1 MCRLVDGQ
9 RRRLL
14 RRDSL
19 DTGNDDPRVHFRA
32 DLVQSIRTDRPY
44 RRPRA
49 FHPAQ
54 VGPDGF
60 RHPFVSADPQPALLA
75 GNHGNPGAGA
85 LRHAGVCR
93 HRRAAGHHCRA
104 QAAVLHHHPAIA
116 RSDADCSHVRLSD
129 PDPYAIRSGRSARPD
144 LDRGLRHCCT
154 DSPDVSGHPRCT
166 PGIAGRRQ
174 GLRLVAPP
182 VADPHRTALRHAQHR
197 CRDHPV
203 HHAVVVDGGDCR
215 AGRCRWSRQTRG
227 QRTEH
232 SRYRA
237 RLRSR
242 SGNRIAGH
250 HARPYLQTTRSQGR
264 VRRMSIIKFDKVDVI
279 FSRDPR
285 EALKLLDEGLTR
297 DQILKKTGQIVGV
310 ENASLDIEKG
320 EICVLMGLSGSGKS
334 SLLRCINGL
343 NTVSRGSLF
352 VEHEGSQINIANCSA
367 AELKMMRTK
376 RIAMVFQKFALMPW
390 LTVRENISFG
400 LEMQGRPEKERRK
413 LVDEKLELVG
423 LTQWRNKKPDEL
435 SGGMQQRVGLARA
448 LAMDADIL
456 LMDEPFSA
464 LDPLIRQ
471 GLQDELL
478 ALQSKLSKT
487 IVFVSHDLDEAL
499 KLGSRIAI
507 MKDGRIVQYSVPEQ
521 IVLNP
526 ADEYV
531 RTFVAHTNPLNVL
544 CGRSLMR
551 TVDECTHVNDSVC
564 LDPSGDSW
572 LDLAE
577 GNVIKGARQGATP
590 LDLQNWTPGQDVGTL
605 DRCPT
610 LVHSNIGMRDA
621 LQIRYQTGNKLVL
634 QDGNKVVGILGDTE
648 LYHALLGKNH
658 G

>member
-1 MCRLVDGQ
+1 
-9 RRRLL
+9 
-14 RRDSL
+14 
-19 DTGNDDPRVHFRA
+19 
-32 DLVQSIRTDRPY
+32 
-44 RRPRA
+44 
-49 FHPAQ
+49 
-54 VGPDGF
+54 
-60 RHPFVSADPQPALLA
+60 
-75 GNHGNPGAGA
+75 
-85 LRHAGVCR
+85 
-93 HRRAAGHHCRA
+93 
-104 QAAVLHHHPAIA
+104 
-116 RSDADCSHVRLSD
+116 
-129 PDPYAIRSGRSARPD
+129 
-144 LDRGLRHCCT
+144 
-154 DSPDVSGHPRCT
+154 
-166 PGIAGRRQ
+166 
-174 GLRLVAPP
+174 
-182 VADPHRTALRHAQHR
+182 
-197 CRDHPV
+197 
-203 HHAVVVDGGDCR
+203 
-215 AGRCRWSRQTRG
+215 
-227 QRTEH
+227 
-232 SRYRA
+232 
-237 RLRSR
+237 
-242 SGNRIAGH
+242 
-250 HARPYLQTTRSQGR
+250 
-264 VRRMSIIKFDKVDVI
+264 MSIIRFEDVDVI
-279 FSRDPR
+279 FSSKPR
-285 EALKLLDEGLTR
+285 EALALLDEGKTR
-297 DQILKKTGQIVGV
+297 EQILKQTGLVVGV
-310 ENASLDIEKG
+310 EKANLDINKG

-343 NTVSRGSLF
+343 NTVSRGKLF
-352 VEHEGSQINIANCSA
+352 VEHEGKHIDIAHCTP

-507 MKDGRIVQYSVPEQ
+507 MKDGRIIQYSKPEE

-551 TVDECTHVNDSVC
+551 TLDKCKRVNGSVC
-564 LDPSGDSW
+564 LDPGGDSW
-572 LDLAE
+572 LDLGE
-577 GNVIKGARQGATP
+577 GNSIKRARQGQNG
-590 LDLQNWTPGQDVGTL
+590 LDMQNWVPGQAVEAL
-605 DRCPT
+605 DRRPT
-610 LVHSNIGMRDA
+610 VVHADIGMREA

-634 QDGNKVVGILGDTE
+634 QENNKLVGILGDTE
-648 LYHALLGKNH
+648 LYHALLGKTH

>member
-1 MCRLVDGQ
+1 
-9 RRRLL
+9 
-14 RRDSL
+14 
-19 DTGNDDPRVHFRA
+19 
-32 DLVQSIRTDRPY
+32 
-44 RRPRA
+44 
-49 FHPAQ
+49 
-54 VGPDGF
+54 
-60 RHPFVSADPQPALLA
+60 
-75 GNHGNPGAGA
+75 
-85 LRHAGVCR
+85 
-93 HRRAAGHHCRA
+93 
-104 QAAVLHHHPAIA
+104 
-116 RSDADCSHVRLSD
+116 
-129 PDPYAIRSGRSARPD
+129 
-144 LDRGLRHCCT
+144 
-154 DSPDVSGHPRCT
+154 
-166 PGIAGRRQ
+166 
-174 GLRLVAPP
+174 
-182 VADPHRTALRHAQHR
+182 
-197 CRDHPV
+197 
-203 HHAVVVDGGDCR
+203 
-215 AGRCRWSRQTRG
+215 
-227 QRTEH
+227 
-232 SRYRA
+232 
-237 RLRSR
+237 
-242 SGNRIAGH
+242 
-250 HARPYLQTTRSQGR
+250 
-264 VRRMSIIKFDKVDVI
+264 MSIIRFEDVDVI
-279 FSRDPR
+279 FSNKPR
-285 EALKLLDEGLTR
+285 EALALLDKGQTR
-297 DQILKKTGQIVGV
+297 EQILKQTGLVVGV
-310 ENASLDIEKG
+310 EKANLDIQKG

-343 NTVSRGSLF
+343 NTVSRGKLF
-352 VEHEGSQINIANCSA
+352 VEHEGKHIDIAHCTP

-423 LTQWRNKKPDEL
+423 LIQWRNKKPDEL

-478 ALQSKLSKT
+478 GLQAKLSKT

-507 MKDGRIVQYSVPEQ
+507 MKDGRIIQYSKPEE

-551 TVDECTHVNDSVC
+551 SLDNCKRVNGSVC

-572 LDLAE
+572 LDLGE
-577 GNVIKGARQGATP
+577 GNSIKRARQG
-590 LDLQNWTPGQDVGTL
+590 QNGLEMQQWAPGQSVEGL
-605 DRCPT
+605 GRRPT
-610 LVHSNIGMRDA
+610 LVHADIGMREA
-621 LQIRYQTGNKLVL
+621 LQIRYHTGNKLVL
-634 QDGNKVVGILGDTE
+634 QENDKLVGILGDTE

>member
-1 MCRLVDGQ
+1 
-9 RRRLL
+9 
-14 RRDSL
+14 
-19 DTGNDDPRVHFRA
+19 
-32 DLVQSIRTDRPY
+32 
-44 RRPRA
+44 
-49 FHPAQ
+49 
-54 VGPDGF
+54 
-60 RHPFVSADPQPALLA
+60 
-75 GNHGNPGAGA
+75 
-85 LRHAGVCR
+85 
-93 HRRAAGHHCRA
+93 
-104 QAAVLHHHPAIA
+104 
-116 RSDADCSHVRLSD
+116 
-129 PDPYAIRSGRSARPD
+129 
-144 LDRGLRHCCT
+144 
-154 DSPDVSGHPRCT
+154 
-166 PGIAGRRQ
+166 
-174 GLRLVAPP
+174 
-182 VADPHRTALRHAQHR
+182 
-197 CRDHPV
+197 
-203 HHAVVVDGGDCR
+203 
-215 AGRCRWSRQTRG
+215 
-227 QRTEH
+227 
-232 SRYRA
+232 
-237 RLRSR
+237 
-242 SGNRIAGH
+242 
-250 HARPYLQTTRSQGR
+250 
-264 VRRMSIIKFDKVDVI
+264 MSIIRFEDVDVI
-279 FSRDPR
+279 FSNRPR
-285 EALKLLDEGLTR
+285 EALSLLDQGLSR
-297 DQILKKTGQIVGV
+297 EQILKKTGLVVGV
-310 ENASLDIEKG
+310 EKANLDINKG

-343 NTVSRGSLF
+343 NTVSRGKLF
-352 VEHEGSQINIANCSA
+352 VEHEGAHIDIAHCTP

-478 ALQSKLSKT
+478 ELQTKLSKT

-507 MKDGRIVQYSVPEQ
+507 MKDGKIIQYSKPEE

-551 TVDECTHVNDSVC
+551 TLDKCKRINGSVC
-564 LDPSGDSW
+564 IDPGGDSW

-577 GNVIKGARQGATP
+577 GNTIKGARQGANGM
-590 LDLQNWTPGQDVGTL
+590 DLQNWAPGEAVEGL
-605 DRCPT
+605 ARKPT
-610 LVHSNIGMRDA
+610 LVSASIGMREA

-634 QDGNKVVGILGDTE
+634 QEGNSVVGILGDSE
-648 LYHALLGKNH
+648 LYHALLGKNL

>member
-1 MCRLVDGQ
+1 
-9 RRRLL
+9 
-14 RRDSL
+14 
-19 DTGNDDPRVHFRA
+19 
-32 DLVQSIRTDRPY
+32 
-44 RRPRA
+44 
-49 FHPAQ
+49 
-54 VGPDGF
+54 
-60 RHPFVSADPQPALLA
+60 
-75 GNHGNPGAGA
+75 
-85 LRHAGVCR
+85 
-93 HRRAAGHHCRA
+93 
-104 QAAVLHHHPAIA
+104 
-116 RSDADCSHVRLSD
+116 
-129 PDPYAIRSGRSARPD
+129 
-144 LDRGLRHCCT
+144 
-154 DSPDVSGHPRCT
+154 
-166 PGIAGRRQ
+166 
-174 GLRLVAPP
+174 
-182 VADPHRTALRHAQHR
+182 
-197 CRDHPV
+197 
-203 HHAVVVDGGDCR
+203 
-215 AGRCRWSRQTRG
+215 
-227 QRTEH
+227 
-232 SRYRA
+232 
-237 RLRSR
+237 
-242 SGNRIAGH
+242 
-250 HARPYLQTTRSQGR
+250 
-264 VRRMSIIKFDKVDVI
+264 MSIIRFEDVDVI
-279 FSRDPR
+279 FSNRPR
-285 EALKLLDEGLTR
+285 EALSLLDQGLSR
-297 DQILKKTGQIVGV
+297 EQILKKTGLVVGV
-310 ENASLDIEKG
+310 EKANLDINKG

-343 NTVSRGSLF
+343 NTVSRGKLF
-352 VEHEGSQINIANCSA
+352 VEHEGKHIDIAHCTP

-478 ALQSKLSKT
+478 GLQAKLSKT

-507 MKDGRIVQYSVPEQ
+507 MKDGRIIQYSKPEE

-551 TVDECTHVNDSVC
+551 SLDNCKRVNGSVC
-564 LDPSGDSW
+564 LDPGIDSW
-572 LDLAE
+572 LDLGE
-577 GNVIKGARQGATP
+577 GGSIKRARQGQNG
-590 LDLQNWTPGQDVGTL
+590 LDLQNWAPGQDVELLG
-605 DRCPT
+605 RRPT
-610 LVHSNIGMRDA
+610 LVNADIGMREA

-634 QDGNKVVGILGDTE
+634 QDNDKVVGILGDTE

>member
-1 MCRLVDGQ
+1 
-9 RRRLL
+9 
-14 RRDSL
+14 
-19 DTGNDDPRVHFRA
+19 
-32 DLVQSIRTDRPY
+32 
-44 RRPRA
+44 
-49 FHPAQ
+49 
-54 VGPDGF
+54 
-60 RHPFVSADPQPALLA
+60 
-75 GNHGNPGAGA
+75 
-85 LRHAGVCR
+85 
-93 HRRAAGHHCRA
+93 
-104 QAAVLHHHPAIA
+104 
-116 RSDADCSHVRLSD
+116 
-129 PDPYAIRSGRSARPD
+129 
-144 LDRGLRHCCT
+144 
-154 DSPDVSGHPRCT
+154 
-166 PGIAGRRQ
+166 
-174 GLRLVAPP
+174 
-182 VADPHRTALRHAQHR
+182 
-197 CRDHPV
+197 
-203 HHAVVVDGGDCR
+203 
-215 AGRCRWSRQTRG
+215 
-227 QRTEH
+227 
-232 SRYRA
+232 
-237 RLRSR
+237 
-242 SGNRIAGH
+242 
-250 HARPYLQTTRSQGR
+250 
-264 VRRMSIIKFDKVDVI
+264 MSIIRFEDVDVI
-279 FSRDPR
+279 FSNKPR
-285 EALKLLDEGLTR
+285 EALALLDQGQTR
-297 DQILKKTGQIVGV
+297 EQILKQTGLVVGV
-310 ENASLDIEKG
+310 EKANLDINKG

-343 NTVSRGSLF
+343 NTVSRGKLL
-352 VEHEGSQINIANCSA
+352 VEHEGKHIDIANCSA

-478 ALQSKLSKT
+478 GLQAKLSKT

-499 KLGSRIAI
+499 KLGTRIAI
-507 MKDGRIVQYSVPEQ
+507 MKDGRIIQYSKPEE

-551 TVDECTHVNDSVC
+551 SLDNCKRVNGSVC
-564 LDPSGDSW
+564 LDPGIDSW
-572 LDLAE
+572 LDLGE
-577 GNVIKGARQGATP
+577 GGALKRARQGQNG
-590 LDLQNWTPGQDVGTL
+590 LDMQRWAPGQDVEL
-605 DRCPT
+605 LERRPT
-610 LVHSNIGMRDA
+610 VVHADIGMREA

-634 QDGNKVVGILGDTE
+634 QDNDRVVGILGDTE

>member
-1 MCRLVDGQ
+1 
-9 RRRLL
+9 
-14 RRDSL
+14 
-19 DTGNDDPRVHFRA
+19 
-32 DLVQSIRTDRPY
+32 
-44 RRPRA
+44 
-49 FHPAQ
+49 
-54 VGPDGF
+54 
-60 RHPFVSADPQPALLA
+60 
-75 GNHGNPGAGA
+75 
-85 LRHAGVCR
+85 
-93 HRRAAGHHCRA
+93 
-104 QAAVLHHHPAIA
+104 
-116 RSDADCSHVRLSD
+116 
-129 PDPYAIRSGRSARPD
+129 
-144 LDRGLRHCCT
+144 
-154 DSPDVSGHPRCT
+154 
-166 PGIAGRRQ
+166 
-174 GLRLVAPP
+174 
-182 VADPHRTALRHAQHR
+182 
-197 CRDHPV
+197 
-203 HHAVVVDGGDCR
+203 
-215 AGRCRWSRQTRG
+215 
-227 QRTEH
+227 
-232 SRYRA
+232 
-237 RLRSR
+237 
-242 SGNRIAGH
+242 
-250 HARPYLQTTRSQGR
+250 
-264 VRRMSIIKFDKVDVI
+264 MSIIRFEDVDVI
-279 FSRDPR
+279 FSSKPR
-285 EALKLLDEGLTR
+285 EALALLDQGQTR
-297 DQILKKTGQIVGV
+297 EQILKQTGLVVGV
-310 ENASLDIEKG
+310 EKANLDINKG

-343 NTVSRGSLF
+343 NTVSRGKLF
-352 VEHEGSQINIANCSA
+352 VEHEGKHIDIAHCTP

-507 MKDGRIVQYSVPEQ
+507 MKDGRIIQYSKPED

-551 TVDECTHVNDSVC
+551 SLDNCKRVNGSVC
-564 LDPSGDSW
+564 LDPGIDSW
-572 LDLAE
+572 LDLGE
-577 GNVIKGARQGATP
+577 GGSIKRARQGQNG
-590 LDLQNWTPGQDVGTL
+590 LDMQNWAPGQDVGL
-605 DRCPT
+605 LERRPT
-610 LVHSNIGMRDA
+610 VVHADIGMREA

-634 QDGNKVVGILGDTE
+634 QENDKVVGILGDTE

>member
-1 MCRLVDGQ
+1 
-9 RRRLL
+9 
-14 RRDSL
+14 
-19 DTGNDDPRVHFRA
+19 
-32 DLVQSIRTDRPY
+32 
-44 RRPRA
+44 
-49 FHPAQ
+49 
-54 VGPDGF
+54 
-60 RHPFVSADPQPALLA
+60 
-75 GNHGNPGAGA
+75 
-85 LRHAGVCR
+85 
-93 HRRAAGHHCRA
+93 
-104 QAAVLHHHPAIA
+104 
-116 RSDADCSHVRLSD
+116 
-129 PDPYAIRSGRSARPD
+129 
-144 LDRGLRHCCT
+144 
-154 DSPDVSGHPRCT
+154 
-166 PGIAGRRQ
+166 
-174 GLRLVAPP
+174 
-182 VADPHRTALRHAQHR
+182 
-197 CRDHPV
+197 
-203 HHAVVVDGGDCR
+203 
-215 AGRCRWSRQTRG
+215 
-227 QRTEH
+227 
-232 SRYRA
+232 
-237 RLRSR
+237 
-242 SGNRIAGH
+242 
-250 HARPYLQTTRSQGR
+250 
-264 VRRMSIIKFDKVDVI
+264 MSIIRFEDVDVI
-279 FSRDPR
+279 FSNKPR
-285 EALKLLDEGLTR
+285 EALSLLDEGKTR
-297 DQILKKTGQIVGV
+297 EQILKQTGLVVGV
-310 ENASLDIEKG
+310 EKANLDINKG

-343 NTVSRGSLF
+343 NTVSRGKLF
-352 VEHEGSQINIANCSA
+352 VEHEGKHIDIAHCTP

-507 MKDGRIVQYSVPEQ
+507 MKDGRIIQYSKPEE

-551 TVDECTHVNDSVC
+551 TLDKCKRVNGSVC
-564 LDPSGDSW
+564 LDPGGDSW
-572 LDLAE
+572 LDLGE
-577 GNVIKGARQGATP
+577 GNSIKRARQGQNG
-590 LDLQNWTPGQDVGTL
+590 LDMQNWVPGQAVEGL
-605 DRCPT
+605 DRRPT
-610 LVHSNIGMRDA
+610 VVHADIGMRDA

-634 QDGNKVVGILGDTE
+634 QENDKLVGILGDTE
-648 LYHALLGKNH
+648 LYHALLGKTH

>member
-1 MCRLVDGQ
+1 
-9 RRRLL
+9 
-14 RRDSL
+14 
-19 DTGNDDPRVHFRA
+19 
-32 DLVQSIRTDRPY
+32 
-44 RRPRA
+44 
-49 FHPAQ
+49 
-54 VGPDGF
+54 
-60 RHPFVSADPQPALLA
+60 
-75 GNHGNPGAGA
+75 
-85 LRHAGVCR
+85 
-93 HRRAAGHHCRA
+93 
-104 QAAVLHHHPAIA
+104 
-116 RSDADCSHVRLSD
+116 
-129 PDPYAIRSGRSARPD
+129 
-144 LDRGLRHCCT
+144 
-154 DSPDVSGHPRCT
+154 
-166 PGIAGRRQ
+166 
-174 GLRLVAPP
+174 
-182 VADPHRTALRHAQHR
+182 
-197 CRDHPV
+197 
-203 HHAVVVDGGDCR
+203 
-215 AGRCRWSRQTRG
+215 
-227 QRTEH
+227 
-232 SRYRA
+232 
-237 RLRSR
+237 
-242 SGNRIAGH
+242 
-250 HARPYLQTTRSQGR
+250 
-264 VRRMSIIKFDKVDVI
+264 MSIIRFEDVDVI
-279 FSRDPR
+279 FSNKPR
-285 EALKLLDEGLTR
+285 EALALLDSGQTR
-297 DQILKKTGQIVGV
+297 EQILKQTGLVVGV
-310 ENASLDIEKG
+310 EKANLDIQKG

-343 NTVSRGSLF
+343 NTVSRGKLF
-352 VEHEGSQINIANCSA
+352 VEHEGKHIDIAHCTP

-400 LEMQGRPEKERRK
+400 LEMQGRPEKDRRK

-478 ALQSKLSKT
+478 DLQSKLSKT

-507 MKDGRIVQYSVPEQ
+507 MKDGRIIQYSKPEE

-551 TVDECTHVNDSVC
+551 SLDNCKRVNGSVC

-572 LDLAE
+572 VDLGE
-577 GNVIKGARQGATP
+577 GNSIKRARQGQNG
-590 LDLQNWTPGQDVGTL
+590 LEMQNWVPGQSVEGL
-605 DRCPT
+605 GRRPT
-610 LVHSNIGMRDA
+610 LVHADIGMREA

-634 QDGNKVVGILGDTE
+634 QDNDKFVGILGDTE

>member
-1 MCRLVDGQ
+1 
-9 RRRLL
+9 
-14 RRDSL
+14 
-19 DTGNDDPRVHFRA
+19 
-32 DLVQSIRTDRPY
+32 
-44 RRPRA
+44 
-49 FHPAQ
+49 
-54 VGPDGF
+54 
-60 RHPFVSADPQPALLA
+60 
-75 GNHGNPGAGA
+75 
-85 LRHAGVCR
+85 
-93 HRRAAGHHCRA
+93 
-104 QAAVLHHHPAIA
+104 
-116 RSDADCSHVRLSD
+116 
-129 PDPYAIRSGRSARPD
+129 
-144 LDRGLRHCCT
+144 
-154 DSPDVSGHPRCT
+154 
-166 PGIAGRRQ
+166 
-174 GLRLVAPP
+174 
-182 VADPHRTALRHAQHR
+182 
-197 CRDHPV
+197 
-203 HHAVVVDGGDCR
+203 
-215 AGRCRWSRQTRG
+215 
-227 QRTEH
+227 
-232 SRYRA
+232 
-237 RLRSR
+237 
-242 SGNRIAGH
+242 
-250 HARPYLQTTRSQGR
+250 
-264 VRRMSIIKFDKVDVI
+264 MSIIRFEDVDVI
-279 FSRDPR
+279 FSNKPR
-285 EALKLLDEGLTR
+285 EALSLLDQGKTR
-297 DQILKKTGQIVGV
+297 EQILKQTGLVVGV
-310 ENASLDIEKG
+310 EKANLDINKG

-343 NTVSRGSLF
+343 NTVSRGKLF
-352 VEHEGSQINIANCSA
+352 VEHEGKHIDIAHCTP

-507 MKDGRIVQYSVPEQ
+507 MKDGRIIQYSKPEE

-551 TVDECTHVNDSVC
+551 TLDKCKRVNGSVC
-564 LDPSGDSW
+564 LDPGGDSW
-572 LDLAE
+572 LDLGE
-577 GNVIKGARQGATP
+577 GNSIKRARQGQNG
-590 LDLQNWTPGQDVGTL
+590 LDMQNWVPGQAVEGL
-605 DRCPT
+605 DRRPT
-610 LVHSNIGMRDA
+610 VVHADIGMRDA

-634 QDGNKVVGILGDTE
+634 QENDKLVGILGDTE
-648 LYHALLGKNH
+648 LYHALLGKTH